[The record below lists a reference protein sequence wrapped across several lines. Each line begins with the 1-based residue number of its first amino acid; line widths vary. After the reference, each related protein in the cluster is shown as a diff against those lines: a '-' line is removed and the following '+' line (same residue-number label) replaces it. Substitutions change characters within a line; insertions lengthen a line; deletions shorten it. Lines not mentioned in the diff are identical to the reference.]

1 MEKEQQFTPEPKNS
15 AQKGTEKPARI
26 PREVKVKLQRQLNR
40 LGYSQEILLEAVK
53 QQNRNYSNGI
63 LREFSYMCPIWHYPH
78 HVSFSIFLPRD
89 RQRHPH
95 KGWVLP
101 AAHSGALVGERK
113 KEQITIKIRFS
124 IYILYFH
131 FPV

>member
-15 AQKGTEKPARI
+15 SQKGTEKPARI

-63 LREFSYMCPIWHYPH
+63 LREFS
-78 HVSFSIFLPRD
+78 
-89 RQRHPH
+89 
-95 KGWVLP
+95 
-101 AAHSGALVGERK
+101 
-113 KEQITIKIRFS
+113 
-124 IYILYFH
+124 
-131 FPV
+131 